1 MTPFRALLAWISLL
15 AVAFL
20 NGALRQ
26 FAYPSTLGDFASR
39 QVAAGIG
46 AVAFGFVIWFILRRW
61 PILRAWQAWATGAFW
76 AGLTVAFEV
85 ALVRGSGRPWQDV
98 VEQYALWKGSLWPL
112 LVLWV
117 LLAPATISSLQRSRI
132 AVGPA
137 LGWAVVSW
145 IACGLVFALARAFLG
160 VDAAV
165 AIHLVAAPVIGAMA
179 TLLLWNHPRH
189 PGVGATA
196 LTLAGTAAS
205 LDAIVVAPFLE
216 RSYAMFGSPAGTW
229 LPLALI
235 LASSAL
241 TGTLLL
247 RPAIRGSSQP
257 GSRARRRRWN

>member
-1 MTPFRALLAWISLL
+1 MTPFRALLAWFVLL

-26 FAYPSTLGDFASR
+26 FAYPSTLGDFAAR

-61 PILRAWQAWATGAFW
+61 PTAPAWKAWATGAFW
-76 AGLTVAFEV
+76 AGMTVAFEI

-98 VEQYALWKGSLWPL
+98 VDQYALWRGSLWPL

-117 LLAPATISSLQRSRI
+117 LVAPAAISALQRSRI
-132 AVGPA
+132 AVGPT

-145 IACGLVFALARAFLG
+145 MACGLVFAVARALLG

-165 AIHLVAAPVIGAMA
+165 AIHLFAAPVIGALA
-179 TLLLWNHPRH
+179 TVLLWNHARH
-189 PGVGATA
+189 PGVAGTA
-196 LTLAGTAAS
+196 LTLAGTAAG

-229 LPLALI
+229 IPLALI

-241 TGTLLL
+241 TGSLLS
-247 RPAIRGSSQP
+247 RPAARGI
-257 GSRARRRRWN
+257 